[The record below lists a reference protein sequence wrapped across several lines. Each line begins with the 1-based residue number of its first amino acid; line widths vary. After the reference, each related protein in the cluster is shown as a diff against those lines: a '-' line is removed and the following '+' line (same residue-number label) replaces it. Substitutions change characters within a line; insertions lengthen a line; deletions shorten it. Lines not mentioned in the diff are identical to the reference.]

1 MASKSVRRRRNK
13 IKRHWKTL
21 PQIGNPYGL
30 PKKQMTV
37 VLQEHGFIDDTGG
50 PTEKA
55 NSQNYA
61 RHLKNDLPSLNGL
74 FGIALWSPI

>member
-30 PKKQMTV
+30 SKKQMTV
-37 VLQEHGFIDDTGG
+37 ILQEHGFIDDKGG
-50 PTEKA
+50 PT
-55 NSQNYA
+55 
-61 RHLKNDLPSLNGL
+61 
-74 FGIALWSPI
+74 